1 MEYKKR
7 ILNNKTKIIRINKI
21 QEFMLSVFACLNILW
36 IIVQILDYFFVINIW
51 KNYIV
56 VGIII
61 LATSFILPVIFELIT
76 WWKRKVLKETYHDSI
91 SSLDEKIDVYNKIID
106 KCIYDIDDDI
116 LLKCIISEFNKS
128 NWEEVIKVGK
138 ISSELYWRIARYE
151 LRIKN
156 GEYVLKAIE
165 QLRQNNGDKQY
176 ELLEART
183 YIDDIGYTLAELDI
197 DVNAEVARENINKGK
212 EIAERLH
219 DSYLIT
225 KANRHLSGTYLKE
238 LRKIKID
245 GEEKKAQMC
254 KEYYEKA
261 IAESENIVDGY
272 EKKRMKAFLKYLHG
286 NILLVTGSPIEAIG
300 EFNTSKKEFER
311 IHDYGSAVKIFY
323 CLGQIYELQEDKT
336 KSIETYKQG
345 FDEAEKLERNDQV
358 LKNGFALCQLL
369 KEKDKDEF
377 VKYYTKIYQL
387 ANELGNK
394 VIIEELNQI

>member
-1 MEYKKR
+1 
-7 ILNNKTKIIRINKI
+7 
-21 QEFMLSVFACLNILW
+21 
-36 IIVQILDYFFVINIW
+36 
-51 KNYIV
+51 
-56 VGIII
+56 
-61 LATSFILPVIFELIT
+61 
-76 WWKRKVLKETYHDSI
+76 
-91 SSLDEKIDVYNKIID
+91 
-106 KCIYDIDDDI
+106 
-116 LLKCIISEFNKS
+116 
-128 NWEEVIKVGK
+128 
-138 ISSELYWRIARYE
+138 
-151 LRIKN
+151 
-156 GEYVLKAIE
+156 
-165 QLRQNNGDKQY
+165 
-176 ELLEART
+176 
-183 YIDDIGYTLAELDI
+183 
-197 DVNAEVARENINKGK
+197 
-212 EIAERLH
+212 
-219 DSYLIT
+219 
-225 KANRHLSGTYLKE
+225 
-238 LRKIKID
+238 
-245 GEEKKAQMC
+245 MC